1 MVGVEGLFPYFI
13 YTNLRT
19 YLHEGSVKFDLQVSR
34 DTQLAHNFYLR
45 TGLRGVVA
53 TQSVKK
59 DFITRGLNYIEYI
72 VRPYYTV
79 TPNVALFFEFDYTQ
93 DYANLKK
100 LLHRKGQPTSERVF
114 MGGVSL
120 LF

>member
-1 MVGVEGLFPYFI
+1 M
-13 YTNLRT
+13 
-19 YLHEGSVKFDLQVSR
+19 
-34 DTQLAHNFYLR
+34 
-45 TGLRGVVA
+45 A

-79 TPNVALFFEFDYTQ
+79 TPNVALFFECDYTQ
-93 DYANLKK
+93 DYAKLKK
-100 LLHRKGQPTSERVF
+100 LLHRNEQPTSEKVF